1 MTTNNRHNETNEV
14 LKKINDKNN
23 LINEIDVLFYDIEN
37 IEKQASVFRAILRQQ
52 KKVFLDALKD
62 FIIEDVKGGK

>member
-23 LINEIDVLFYDIEN
+23 LINEIDVLFY
-37 IEKQASVFRAILRQQ
+37 
-52 KKVFLDALKD
+52 
-62 FIIEDVKGGK
+62 